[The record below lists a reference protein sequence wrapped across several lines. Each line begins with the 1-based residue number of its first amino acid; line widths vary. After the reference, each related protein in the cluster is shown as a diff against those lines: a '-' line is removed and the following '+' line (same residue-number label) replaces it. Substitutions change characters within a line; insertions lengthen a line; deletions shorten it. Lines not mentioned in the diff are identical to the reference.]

1 MRNRKVQR
9 KIKKYLSNGGAKEN
23 IHFVREE
30 KLNRTSEFSSKDGPI
45 SDVTPY
51 QAIKP
56 GLRLVIRKGNII

>member
-1 MRNRKVQR
+1 MRNRKLQR
-9 KIKKYLSNGGAKEN
+9 EIKKYLCNGGSKED
-23 IHFVREE
+23 IHLIREE
-30 KLNRTSEFSSKDGPI
+30 KLNRTSEYSSKDGPI